1 MHTLTRNSVALLDDN
16 LFEEYI
22 SNRTRDFDTLLLFSY
37 VSNDSVCPTCS
48 YNDLVTNNIIESRMM
63 LFCTHTELGNQN
75 TSIHQNLSS
84 QSSKWIQIPNWQ
96 KCLNWNRSLPLF
108 ISLSI
113 TAYLE
118 CVVELA
124 FYADFP
130 LRERFFGVRRKRW
143 YSFRRSDSSVYKA
156 VYGRPSSCTSLS
168 FHRSPSK
175 RVVI

>member
-48 YNDLVTNNIIESRMM
+48 YNCLVMNNTIESRMM
-63 LFCTHTELGNQN
+63 LFCRHTGLGNQN
-75 TSIHQNLSS
+75 TSIHQNLSL

-96 KCLNWNRSLPLF
+96 KCLNWNHSLPLF
-108 ISLSI
+108 ISLST

-130 LRERFFGVRRKRW
+130 LRERFFGVRGQRGH
-143 YSFRRSDSSVYKA
+143 SFRRANSSVYKA
-156 VYGRPSSCTSLS
+156 VYRRSSRFTSFS
-168 FHRSPSK
+168 FHRSPSN
-175 RVVI
+175 RIVI